1 MISWPPWIRV
11 WGWASYR
18 FLSFT
23 VFSLGLPFCFS
34 SYIVHLR
41 CTSEGVVSMFNETS
55 LSLCGVV
62 HECRLP
68 CRVVVTAKWVVS
80 CTRITCVQPLSR
92 CSLTLHTSSFI
103 SGSVVVVFSLFPLFF
118 SPCVLSFLSL
128 VYWPFRT
135 RSVLACLI
143 RAAILY
149 FSCRLHLFTS
159 RCFLIGSSD

>member
-92 CSLTLHTSSFI
+92 CLLILHTSSFI
-103 SGSVVVVFSLFPLFF
+103 SLLFYLSSPFFFFFTMRSFFFIFGLLAISYPPVSLP
-118 SPCVLSFLSL
+118 
-128 VYWPFRT
+128 
-135 RSVLACLI
+135 
-143 RAAILY
+143 
-149 FSCRLHLFTS
+149 
-159 RCFLIGSSD
+159 D